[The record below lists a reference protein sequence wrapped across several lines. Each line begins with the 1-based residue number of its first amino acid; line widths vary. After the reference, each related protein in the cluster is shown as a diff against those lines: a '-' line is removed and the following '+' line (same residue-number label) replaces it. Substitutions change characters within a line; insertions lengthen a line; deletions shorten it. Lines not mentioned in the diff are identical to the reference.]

1 MLPPLCYTG
10 RVKPEG
16 QHSEQKTGGQ
26 KKMEK
31 NWVPEDTTKPLNLPK
46 ITELLYQD
54 SLCNEFSLMF
64 KTHLIRFS
72 APCSQLHI
80 DAMFFITKHKT
91 LKNVQIPVSS

>member
-1 MLPPLCYTG
+1 M
-10 RVKPEG
+10 
-16 QHSEQKTGGQ
+16 GGQ

-31 NWVPEDTTKPLNLPK
+31 NWVPEDNTKPLNLP

-54 SLCNEFSLMF
+54 FLCNEFSLMF
-64 KTHLIRFS
+64 KTHLIRFT

-80 DAMFFITKHKT
+80 DTMLFIITEHKT